1 MRRNGAV
8 IECCCPH
15 GHMAHCINSEHEHS
29 HEGSTS
35 RLDFSK
41 LAQDTGHVLI
51 GVGVD
56 VGNMPCVAKL
66 SALAVQISMLHAML
80 CAVCCHELS
89 SYRYA
94 DVMTHFE
101 CFGEFASF
109 RLKTYI
115 TVNYFSKGQKAKRSH
130 ILSRDFPKGHLFCST
145 TQYSRYFQGHLFC
158 CLRYLKFQKKSS
170 QLAITVLPEFY
181 YFVIITS
188 SLEYIQISQ

>member
-1 MRRNGAV
+1 MLLSTWPYGPLHKLRTWAFPWGIYQPLGFFKTCTGHRTCPNRRWRWRREYAV
-8 IECCCPH
+8 IE
-15 GHMAHCINSEHEHS
+15 IE
-29 HEGSTS
+29 
-35 RLDFSK
+35 
-41 LAQDTGHVLI
+41 
-51 GVGVD
+51 
-56 VGNMPCVAKL
+56 CVAKL

-109 RLKTYI
+109 RLKPYI
-115 TVNYFSKGQKAKRSH
+115 TVNYFSKGQKAKRSL

-158 CLRYLKFQKKSS
+158 CLRYM
-170 QLAITVLPEFY
+170 Y
-181 YFVIITS
+181 
-188 SLEYIQISQ
+188 